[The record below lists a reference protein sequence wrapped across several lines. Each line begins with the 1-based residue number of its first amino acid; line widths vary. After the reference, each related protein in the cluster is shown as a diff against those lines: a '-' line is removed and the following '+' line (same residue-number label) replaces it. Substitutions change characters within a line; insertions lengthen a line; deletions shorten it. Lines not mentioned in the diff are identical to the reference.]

1 METLSMKMK
10 GKRTNYHKIYAFVQH
25 IYNLLQSI
33 HKLHVLALLGHHQA
47 LHMNRFLWF

>member
-1 METLSMKMK
+1 VNC
-10 GKRTNYHKIYAFVQH
+10 GINKRLLIYHKIYTFVQH

-33 HKLHVLALLGHHQA
+33 HRLHVSALLDHHQA